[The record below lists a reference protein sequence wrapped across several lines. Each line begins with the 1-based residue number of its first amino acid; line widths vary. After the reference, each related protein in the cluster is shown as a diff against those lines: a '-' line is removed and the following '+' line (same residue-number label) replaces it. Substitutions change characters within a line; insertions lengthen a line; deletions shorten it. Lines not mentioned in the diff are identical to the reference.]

1 MLEPE
6 VIKAEQEWAQEV
18 VTNARSI
25 LIRNNKVAT
34 GRLVNSIRY
43 TVNPQG
49 EIVFLYSED
58 GKWVSQGRK
67 RHPGRGVNPK
77 GKFVASLKDWIRAKG
92 IQGRGKD
99 GRFITNQSLAY
110 LIARGINR
118 EGIKP
123 LPFMKMAVKESIK
136 KLAPK
141 LARVKARAVV
151 QRLKREISKP

>member
-49 EIVFLYSED
+49 DIIFLYSED
-58 GKWVSQGRK
+58 GKWVSQGR
-67 RHPGRGVNPK
+67 RK
-77 GKFVASLKDWIRAKG
+77 GARFPPPAPISRWIRAKG
-92 IQGRGKD
+92 IQGRDKK
-99 GRFITNQSLAY
+99 GRFISNKSLTFLISRA
-110 LIARGINR
+110 IARD
-118 EGIKP
+118 GIKP

-141 LARVKARAVV
+141 LAKVKARAVI